1 MYFCDVSKHSLLLWH
16 VELVGTLNIL
26 LDELST
32 VHLRTAIRADQRWK
46 GGFFSMDIF
55 LLSVCLFVFMVVCF

>member
-1 MYFCDVSKHSLLLWH
+1 MYFCDVSKHSLLLWR
-16 VELVGTLNIL
+16 VELVGTLNVL

-32 VHLRTAIRADQRWK
+32 VYLRTVIRADQRWK

-55 LLSVCLFVFMVVCF
+55 LLSVCLFVFMVGCF